1 MKLDLTVCN
10 SPSFPCRY
18 IRVWEEER
26 GAGTE
31 VQREAESEKEVG
43 ERASWLELEM

>member
-1 MKLDLTVCN
+1 M
-10 SPSFPCRY
+10 
-18 IRVWEEER
+18 RVWEEER

-43 ERASWLELEM
+43 DGVS